1 MMKTRLLSALL
12 SLTLVCTPAL
22 LLSCRTETGE
32 EETTASAFETSSE
45 TPTEE
50 ATAAEQGGET
60 SEEETSSEPAFVM
73 ENLYNPSNAFA
84 GYISGSS
91 GAEVAH
97 SGHFTSAMIAVKG
110 GDIITF
116 GPCNP
121 NQGYHLHGYGE
132 DQTIVSN
139 ANTVTADKLSVV
151 DSFGKYVIYTYTV
164 PSNVTGIRI
173 SNDSK
178 VNSLFLVV
186 KGHYFD
192 TEMLLNHFNYLE
204 NQNLKQVIG
213 EYFGT
218 RDDSVLYRKSAL
230 FVGDS
235 ICDGTQDAGIFY
247 DAWAGRIG
255 EINQMDYVNAGLSGT
270 SVSTCRANRYGRIL
284 TQLANNKDTRF
295 DYVIMHGG
303 VNDAWDSVAIG
314 TVADDF
320 ELSSFRT
327 DTFAGGLEELFYYAT
342 QYYPNACLGFVL
354 NFKIVNSGVAS
365 VNQNL
370 GDYFEVAKQ
379 ICDKWN
385 IPYLDLY
392 SDADVIE
399 DLAIGSNT
407 YLGDYIHPNCAGY
420 DRLYGY
426 IERWM
431 ETLSPYR
438 APQE

>member
-1 MMKTRLLSALL
+1 MKRRLLSILL
-12 SLTLVCTPAL
+12 CMAMTCSPAL
-22 LLSCRTETGE
+22 LTACQTEPGGE
-32 EETTASAFETSSE
+32 EPSGSAFSTD
-45 TPTEE
+45 TAAPTEE
-50 ATAAEQGGET
+50 ATTAAKDQNT
-60 SEEETSSEPAFVM
+60 VEEETTSEPAFVM
-73 ENLYNPSNAFA
+73 ENLYNPSKAFA
-84 GYISGSS
+84 GYINGKT
-91 GAEVAH
+91 GAEVAY
-97 SGHFTSAMIAVKG
+97 SGHFTSDYIAVKG

-121 NQGYHLHGYGE
+121 SQGYHLHGYKA
-132 DQTIVSN
+132 DQTIASN
-139 ANTVTADKLSVV
+139 ANTVSADRLTVV
-151 DSFGKYVIYTYTV
+151 DSFGKYVIYSYTV
-164 PSNVTGIRI
+164 PSNVTSVRI

-192 TEMLLNHFNYLE
+192 TEMLLEHFNYLE
-204 NQNLKQVIG
+204 NQSLKQRIG

-230 FVGDS
+230 FTGDS
-235 ICDGTQDAGIFY
+235 ICDGTQDSGIFY

-284 TQLANNKDTRF
+284 TQLEQNKDKNF

-314 TVADDF
+314 TVAADF

-327 DTFAGGLEELFYYAT
+327 DTFAGGLEELFYYAKT
-342 QYYPNACLGFVL
+342 YYPDAQLGFVL
-354 NFKIVNSGVAS
+354 NFKIVNSSVSS
-365 VNQNL
+365 VNQKL
-370 GDYFEVAKQ
+370 GDYFAVAKQ
-379 ICDKWN
+379 ICDKWD

-392 SDADVIE
+392 SDEDVMR

-420 DRLYGY
+420 DRLYVY

-431 ETLSPYR
+431 ETLGSEQ
-438 APQE
+438 A